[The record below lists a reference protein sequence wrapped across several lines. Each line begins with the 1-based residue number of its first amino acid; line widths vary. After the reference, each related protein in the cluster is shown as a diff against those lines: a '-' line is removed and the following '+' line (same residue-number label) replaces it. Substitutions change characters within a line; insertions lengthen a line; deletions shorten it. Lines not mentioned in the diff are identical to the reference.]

1 MFITQKRIKN
11 IIREEVVKIL
21 KEKSNPLP
29 IYENKEE
36 FLDAFHKAYP
46 VSKNQNINNKL
57 KKQLS
62 MLVREVK
69 GKIALQYLSDQR
81 KESFVRFMQDMPKFK
96 NAPKE
101 EIINKFFSPKIKPK
115 VLAIIEKIPVQM
127 VNEGNQTPRMYRSF
141 MPNFRQSGGQIT
153 AAYDEETN
161 KIIINIYEYLNNNQL
176 DIKMLSASLRE
187 EIYHAIDYNLSKT
200 VIPMSKLQSQAAR
213 KRNIFISQE
222 QSGLSKERYNY
233 LTRPHEFYAKMLR
246 LKDLVAEKFPNE
258 IDQSGKIKNQFLK
271 KIINVK
277 NPAML
282 GDPNVFEIIQVL
294 DPNKLQQI
302 QGFFNLLAKRI
313 NKSPQRIA

>member
-115 VLAIIEKIPVQM
+115 VLAIIEKIPVEM
-127 VNEGNQTPRMYRSF
+127 INEGNHTPRMYRSF
-141 MPNFRQSGGQIT
+141 MPGLRQSGGQIT

-161 KIIINIYEYLNNNQL
+161 KIIINLYEYLKNNQL
-176 DIKMLSASLRE
+176 DIDMLSTSLRE
-187 EIYHAIDYNLSKT
+187 EIYHAIDYNLST
-200 VIPMSKLQSQAAR
+200 TAIPMSKLQSQAAS

-222 QSGLSKERYNY
+222 QSGLSKERYDY

-258 IDQSGKIKNQFLK
+258 IDESGKIKNQFLK
-271 KIINVK
+271 KIIDVK
-277 NPAML
+277 NPTMF

-302 QGFFNLLAKRI
+302 QSFFNLLAKRI
-313 NKSPQRIA
+313 NKSPQRMA